1 MGVHLLGPVEVWDGE
16 DRLDIGSAKPSL
28 VLASLAITPGQL
40 VPWEA
45 LVNRVWG
52 ERLPGDPKASL
63 YVYVTRLRRTLE
75 PAGVQILSRPG
86 GYVCDVAPER
96 VDLARFRQR
105 VGRLRDAETADTGG
119 PDTGDELAEALTWW
133 RGAPLANL
141 TGEWVTRTRRSL
153 NQERLAALLMLAGVQ
168 TRYGR
173 LADLA
178 PNLLSASAEYPLSEP
193 LAEYVIRALAA
204 AGRRAEA
211 LDFYADLRSH
221 LIDELGEEP
230 GAALQRLHVKLL
242 RRDPSLSEASV
253 ARPGTPSTEPTPFVP
268 RQLPSVARHF
278 VGRQTQLKALD
289 ALLASGQAGPAVLIA
304 AISGTAGIGKTA
316 TAVYWA
322 HKSAQQF
329 PDGQLYVNLRG
340 FDPAGPP
347 MTPGEAI
354 RGLLDTFAVPKER
367 IPHSLDAQ
375 ASLYRSLLAGRRT
388 LVVLDNAVDADQV
401 RPLLPGSPGSLVL
414 ITSRNQLTGLV
425 AGHGAAPIT
434 LDMLDD
440 AEAEQLL
447 SRYLGPGRVA
457 AEPDA
462 ARLLIQRCARLP
474 LALAIAAARALLAPA
489 LPLSSLAAQLA
500 EAAGPL
506 DALDTGD
513 PSTTARAV
521 FSWSYLAQRPEAR
534 RLFRLLGL
542 HPGPDISVAAAASL
556 AGLSAAETASLL
568 SELTRAHLITE
579 LASARYALHDLL
591 RSYAAELV
599 RSDVP
604 DAEHEAALRR
614 LSQHYAHSAF
624 HADRLLEP
632 HRKPI
637 PLTELLPA
645 VAPESFTDQDQAL
658 RWFEAERE
666 VLLAVIR
673 HVSAAEPSADDVDAL
688 TWELAWAVADYLD
701 MRGHWDEWLTTQQS
715 AMQAAER
722 LDDAAKQ
729 AHSHRLMAN
738 ACIGLT
744 SYEEAADHL
753 SLALNHHDR
762 LGDLEGTANC
772 RRTLCRVREL
782 QGRYPEALAHAEES
796 LRLFRAMDNKTGQ
809 ARALNA
815 VGWLHILLEKPQP
828 ALGYCQSALALF
840 QELGSKY
847 GEAVT
852 LDSIGYAHHLLG
864 QPEQAIAY
872 YRQAIGL
879 LQILGDRHTEA
890 ETITHLGDTH
900 HTVGDDDAARA
911 AWRQA
916 LEIYEG
922 LDHPD
927 AEKVRAKLRQA
938 REIPSLD
945 GDTRGL
951 GYQRRA

>member
-1 MGVHLLGPVEVWDGE
+1 MGVHLLGPVEVWDGG

-63 YVYVTRLRRTLE
+63 YVYVTRLRRSLE
-75 PAGVQILSRPG
+75 PAGVQILSRSG

-105 VGRLRDAETADTGG
+105 VGRLRDAETADAGG
-119 PDTGDELAEALTWW
+119 PDTGEELAEALTWW
-133 RGAPLANL
+133 RGTPLANL
-141 TGEWVTRTRRSL
+141 AGEWVTRTRRSL
-153 NQERLAALLMLAGVQ
+153 NQERLAALLLLAGVRS
-168 TRYGR
+168 RYGR
-173 LADLA
+173 LGELA
-178 PNLLSASAEYPLSEP
+178 SDLLSASADYRLSEP
-193 LAEYVIRALAA
+193 LAEYVIRALVA

-211 LDFYADLRSH
+211 LDYYADLRSH

-230 GAALQRLHVKLL
+230 GPALQRLHVKLL
-242 RRDPSLSEASV
+242 RRDPSLGDASTS
-253 ARPGTPSTEPTPFVP
+253 RPDAPSAEPAPFVP

-278 VGRQTQLKALD
+278 VGRQTQLEALD
-289 ALLASGQAGPAVLIA
+289 ALLANGQAGSAVLIA

-316 TAVYWA
+316 TAVHWA
-322 HKSAQQF
+322 HKSARRF

-340 FDPAGPP
+340 FDPTGPP

-447 SRYLGPGRVA
+447 SRYLGAERVA

-474 LALAIAAARALLAPA
+474 LALAIAAARALLAPT

-513 PSTTARAV
+513 PATTARAV
-521 FSWSYLAQRPEAR
+521 FSWSYLAQRPQAQ
-534 RLFRLLGL
+534 RLFRLLGV

-556 AGLSAAETASLL
+556 AGLSTAETASLL

-579 LASARYALHDLL
+579 LASARFALHDLL

-599 RSDVP
+599 RNDVP
-604 DAEHEAALRR
+604 DAEHDSAFRR
-614 LSQHYAHSAF
+614 LAQHYAHSAF
-624 HADRLLEP
+624 HADRLLDP

-637 PLTELLPA
+637 SLTNLLPG
-645 VAPESFTDQDQAL
+645 VAPEAFTDQEQAL

-673 HVSAAEPSADDVDAL
+673 HAAAADAPAEHIDAL

-701 MRGHWDEWLTTQQS
+701 MRGHWDEWLATQQS

-722 LDDAAKQ
+722 LDDPAKK
-729 AHSHRLMAN
+729 AHSHRLIAN
-738 ACIGLT
+738 ANIGLT

-753 SLALNHHDR
+753 SRALDYHDQ

-796 LRLFRAMDNKTGQ
+796 LRIFRAMDNKTGQ

-815 VGWLHILLEKPQP
+815 VGWLHILLDKPQP
-828 ALGYCQSALALF
+828 ALGYCRNALALF

-864 QPEQAIAY
+864 RPEPAIAY
-872 YRQAIGL
+872 YRQAIAL
-879 LQILGDRHTEA
+879 LQTLGDRHTEA
-890 ETITHLGDTH
+890 ETVTHLGDTH
-900 HTVGDDDAARA
+900 HAVGDEDAARA

-922 LDHPD
+922 IDHPD
-927 AEKVRAKLRQA
+927 AEAVRTKLHQA
-938 REIPSLD
+938 GMADDVPGKSV
-945 GDTRGL
+945 
-951 GYQRRA
+951 